1 MPAPVPPDLTEGL
14 TTIIQRFSDDRLG
27 LRLTPMEV
35 HDAAWAGVRTALDEG
50 IRRGDVPTLL
60 YYAERAIRDAITA
73 RHDRLVWRF
82 ALAQRDQLHGLDLD
96 DLVQEGR
103 IGLLQAARRYNPD
116 LRVAGRPVRFSYYA
130 QHWIRLALRD
140 ALRSASHPIRLP
152 AWVYTRRTQ
161 IRRRKIALDKL
172 SVRQRECLRKAVA
185 ARMLTESEVTTAAE
199 FRLPEPAAT
208 DPEPTAGPVETRQ
221 LEAVLAQ
228 LTTRQRAIL
237 CRRYGLGGR
246 EPASFTVIAAEL
258 GTTRENIRQV
268 AHRIEAR
275 LKGLIEEWGLSYED
289 FLS

>member
-1 MPAPVPPDLTEGL
+1 MPVSPPPDLTQGL

-35 HDAAWAGVRTALDEG
+35 DAAAWAGVRTALDGG
-50 IRRGDVPTLL
+50 IRRGNVPTLL
-60 YYAERAIRDAITA
+60 RHAEGAIRDAIPS

-82 ALAQRDQLHGLDLD
+82 ALAQRTRLHGLDLD

-103 IGLLQAARRYNPD
+103 IGLLVAARRYNPD
-116 LRVAGRPVRFSYYA
+116 LRVAGRPVRFASYA
-130 QHWIRLALRD
+130 RHWIRLALRD

-161 IRRRKIALDKL
+161 IRRRKIAPDKL
-172 SVRQRECLRKAVA
+172 TATERECLRQAVT
-185 ARMLTESEVTTAAE
+185 ARMLTESEVTTSAE

-208 DPEPTAGPVETRQ
+208 DPEPTAGPVEIRQ

-237 CRRYGLGGR
+237 CRRYGLGGQQ
-246 EPASFTVIAAEL
+246 PASFTVIAAEL
-258 GTTRENIRQV
+258 GTTRENIRQI

>member
-1 MPAPVPPDLTEGL
+1 MLAPVPPDLSEQL
-14 TTIIQRFSDDRLG
+14 TTTIQRFSDDRLG

-35 HDAAWAGVRTALDEG
+35 HAAAWAGVRTALDEG
-50 IRRGDVPTLL
+50 IRPGDVSTLL
-60 YYAERAIRDAITA
+60 HHAERAIRAA
-73 RHDRLVWRF
+73 VPGRHDRLVWRF
-82 ALAQRDQLHGLDLD
+82 ALRQRDRLHGLDLD

-103 IGLLQAARRYNPD
+103 IGLLEAARRYNPD
-116 LRVAGRPVRFSYYA
+116 LRVAGRPVRFSTYA
-130 QHWIRLALRD
+130 RHWIRLALRD

-152 AWVYTRRTQ
+152 AWVYARRSQ
-161 IRRRKIALDKL
+161 IRRRKIAPDKL
-172 SVRQRECLRKAVA
+172 TVRQRECLRQAVA
-185 ARMLTESEVTTAAE
+185 ARMLIESEVATSAE
-199 FRLPEPAAT
+199 FRLPEPAIT
-208 DPEPTAGPVETRQ
+208 DPEPTAGPVEIRQ

-275 LKGLIEEWGLSYED
+275 LKGLMDEWGLSYED

>member
-1 MPAPVPPDLTEGL
+1 MPASVPPDLSEGL
-14 TTIIQRFSDDRLG
+14 TTIIQRFRDDRLG

-35 HDAAWAGVRTALDEG
+35 HAAAWAGVRGALDGG
-50 IRRGDVPTLL
+50 IRHGDVPTLL
-60 YYAERAIRDAITA
+60 RHAERSIRDAIPG
-73 RHDRLVWRF
+73 RHDRLVWQF
-82 ALAQRDQLHGLDLD
+82 ALAQRDRLHGLDLD

-103 IGLLQAARRYNPD
+103 IGLLEAARRYNPD
-116 LRVAGRPVRFSYYA
+116 LRVAGRPVRFTSYA
-130 QHWIRLALRD
+130 RHWIRLALRD

-161 IRRRKIALDKL
+161 IRRRKIAPDKL
-172 SVRQRECLRKAVA
+172 TATERECLRQAVI
-185 ARMLTESEVTTAAE
+185 ARMVTESEVTTSAE

-246 EPASFTVIAAEL
+246 EPATFTAIADEL

-275 LKGLIEEWGLSYED
+275 LKSLIEEWGLSYED

>member
-1 MPAPVPPDLTEGL
+1 MPAPVPPDLSEGL
-14 TTIIQRFSDDRLG
+14 TTIIQCFSDDRLG
-27 LRLTPMEV
+27 LRLTPSEV
-35 HDAAWAGVRTALDEG
+35 HAAARAGVQAALDGG

-60 YYAERAIRDAITA
+60 RHAERAIRDAVPG

-82 ALAQRDQLHGLDLD
+82 ARAQRTRLHGLDLD

-103 IGLLQAARRYNPD
+103 IGLLEAARRYNPD
-116 LRVAGRPVRFSYYA
+116 LRVAGRPVRFSSYA
-130 QHWIRLALRD
+130 RHWIRLALRD

-161 IRRRKIALDKL
+161 IRRRKIAPDKL
-172 SVRQRECLRKAVA
+172 TVRQRECLRKAVA
-185 ARMLTESEVTTAAE
+185 ARMLTESEVTVSAE
-199 FRLPEPAAT
+199 SRLPEPAVK
-208 DPEPTAGPVETRQ
+208 DPEPTAGPVEIRQ

-246 EPASFTVIAAEL
+246 EPATFTAIAAEL
-258 GTTRENIRQV
+258 GTTRENICQI

-275 LKGLIEEWGLSYED
+275 LKGLMDEWGLSYED

>member
-35 HDAAWAGVRTALDEG
+35 HAAARAGVRAALDGG
-50 IRRGDVPTLL
+50 IRCGDVPTLL
-60 YYAERAIRDAITA
+60 RHAERAIRDAIPA

-82 ALAQRDQLHGLDLD
+82 ALAQRTRLHGLDLD

-103 IGLLQAARRYNPD
+103 IGLLEAARRYKPD
-116 LRVAGRPVRFSYYA
+116 LRVAGQPVRFASYA
-130 QHWIRLALRD
+130 RHWIRLALRD

-172 SVRQRECLRKAVA
+172 TVRQRECLRKAA
-185 ARMLTESEVTTAAE
+185 MARMLIESEVTTSAE

-228 LTTRQRAIL
+228 LTTRERAIL
-237 CRRYGLGGR
+237 SRRYGLGGR
-246 EPASFTVIAAEL
+246 EPASFTAIAKEL
-258 GTTRENIRQV
+258 GTTRENIRQI
-268 AHRIEAR
+268 AHRIEVR
-275 LKGLIEEWGLSYED
+275 LKGLIEKWGLSYED